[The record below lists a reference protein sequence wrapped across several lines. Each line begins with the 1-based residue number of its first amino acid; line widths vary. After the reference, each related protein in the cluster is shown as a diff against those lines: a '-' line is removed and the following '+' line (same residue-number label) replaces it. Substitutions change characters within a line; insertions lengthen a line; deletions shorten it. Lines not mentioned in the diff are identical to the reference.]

1 MCFLQKQI
9 AVAHSAMADTA
20 AQQHNGSTIGDPS
33 PSTTSDDMAD
43 AGNAVAAAAPVALPQ
58 PNPAAAGE
66 FIDA

>member
-1 MCFLQKQI
+1 
-9 AVAHSAMADTA
+9 MADTA